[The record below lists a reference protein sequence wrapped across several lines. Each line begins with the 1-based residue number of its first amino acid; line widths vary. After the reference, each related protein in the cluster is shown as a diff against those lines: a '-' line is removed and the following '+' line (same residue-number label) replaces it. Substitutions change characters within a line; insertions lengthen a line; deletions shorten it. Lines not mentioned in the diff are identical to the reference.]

1 MVGEVR
7 RGASGSTSTLDVTI
21 ERDTLVSANVNV
33 GEGASRVAIKKYYRV
48 IDIHDKYY
56 NKWFMSKKACKVW
69 EKDSKYK
76 LKVRMQE
83 VDAVGKYRD
92 VDLYHETYEKKDVC
106 RLLTE
111 KEITGVIGTLKKG

>member
-1 MVGEVR
+1 MVHVK
-7 RGASGSTSTLDVTI
+7 
-21 ERDTLVSANVNV
+21 
-33 GEGASRVAIKKYYRV
+33 EGVQG
-48 IDIHDKYY
+48 
-56 NKWFMSKKACKVW
+56 MG
-69 EKDSKYK
+69 KDSKYK